1 MNSADI
7 PSDQSPSL
15 DPVRAYLLQL
25 ELALESCDP
34 ALRHDALIDAE
45 VHLRASI
52 AAGTSP
58 AQAIAEYGSPEEI
71 ATAYRSI
78 PTTGG
83 SLRSAISASAASAGS
98 RSETVAS
105 AVDREASVSAAT
117 SADTSATTSA
127 TTSAAASAAAAHSD
141 HGAASS
147 RWKSLRRIPLVGV
160 WFHPI
165 AWRSLAYFG
174 IIGFPLALAYF
185 VWVVTVG
192 TIALGM
198 LPILIGLPLLV
209 FLLGSARAL
218 SLFEGKVVELF
229 LGVRMPRRTQPVVG
243 IGEGASQVGF
253 WSRILCWLRD
263 IRSWLSLGYLVGNF
277 PISLAAFT
285 ATLTLSV
292 MGLVLVGMPIL
303 DLFGLPIGVA
313 EMDDSTRIHFLFTE
327 VKPDA
332 DGKLWLPPGA
342 AIPSFLLGF
351 CFLTATLWLVRGMGW
366 VYAHVV
372 QAIQVA
378 RPRPAAPTR

>member
-1 MNSADI
+1 MNSADL
-7 PSDQSPSL
+7 PSGQSASVDL
-15 DPVRAYLLQL
+15 VRAYLLQL

-45 VHLRASI
+45 EHLRASV

-71 ATAYRSI
+71 AAAYRSI
-78 PTTGG
+78 PTSGG
-83 SLRSAISASAASAGS
+83 SLRSSISTLAPSADSRFEPTAG
-98 RSETVAS
+98 
-105 AVDREASVSAAT
+105 AVHGRASVS
-117 SADTSATTSA
+117 S
-127 TTSAAASAAAAHSD
+127 AASAAAVHPDS
-141 HGAASS
+141 GAASS
-147 RWKSLRRIPLVGV
+147 RWQRMRRIPLVGV

-165 AWRSLAYFG
+165 AWRSLVYFG

-229 LGVRMPRRTQPVVG
+229 LGVRMPRRTQPVAGVVVDG
-243 IGEGASQVGF
+243 VAEVRF
-253 WSRILCWLRD
+253 WHRIWSWLRD
-263 IRSWLSLGYLVGNF
+263 IRSWLSLAYLVGNF
-277 PISLAAFT
+277 PVSVAAFIVT
-285 ATLTLSV
+285 FTLSV
-292 MGLVLVGMPIL
+292 FGVVLVALPIL

-313 EMDDSTRIHFLFTE
+313 EMDDSTRIQFLFTE

-342 AIPSFLLGF
+342 AFPSFLIGF
-351 CFLTATLWLVRGMGW
+351 GVLTATLWLARGMGW

-378 RPRPAAPTR
+378 RPRPAAPGR

>member
-1 MNSADI
+1 MNSADL
-7 PSDQSPSL
+7 PSGQSASVDL
-15 DPVRAYLLQL
+15 VRTYLLQL

-45 VHLRASI
+45 EHLRASV

-58 AQAIAEYGSPEEI
+58 AQAIAEYGSPKEI
-71 ATAYRSI
+71 AAAYRSI
-78 PTTGG
+78 PTSGG
-83 SLRSAISASAASAGS
+83 SLRSSISTLAPSADS
-98 RSETVAS
+98 RSEPTAG
-105 AVDREASVSAAT
+105 AVHGGASVS
-117 SADTSATTSA
+117 S
-127 TTSAAASAAAAHSD
+127 AASAAAVHPD
-141 HGAASS
+141 RGAASS
-147 RWKSLRRIPLVGV
+147 RWQRMRRIPLLGI

-165 AWRSLAYFG
+165 AWRSLVYFG

-243 IGEGASQVGF
+243 VGEGATQVGF

-277 PISLAAFT
+277 PVSLAAFT
-285 ATLTLSV
+285 VTLTFSLV
-292 MGLVLVGMPIL
+292 GLVFVALPIL

-313 EMDDSTRIHFLFTE
+313 EMDDSARIHFLFME

-332 DGKLWLPPGA
+332 DGKLWLPTGA
-342 AIPSFLLGF
+342 ALPSFLLGF
-351 CFLTATLWLVRGMGW
+351 CVLTATLWLARGMGW

-378 RPRPAAPTR
+378 RPRPAASTR

>member
-15 DPVRAYLLQL
+15 DPVRAYLLRL

-45 VHLRASI
+45 EHLRASV

-83 SLRSAISASAASAGS
+83 SLRSSISALAPSAGS
-98 RSETVAS
+98 RSEPAAS
-105 AVDREASVSAAT
+105 AVDRGASVSGAT
-117 SADTSATTSA
+117 SG
-127 TTSAAASAAAAHSD
+127 AASTEAAHSD
-141 HGAASS
+141 DGAASS

-243 IGEGASQVGF
+243 IGEGASHVGF

-277 PISLAAFT
+277 PVSLAAFT

-292 MGLVLVGMPIL
+292 IGLVLVGMPIL

-313 EMDDSTRIHFLFTE
+313 EMDESTRIQFLFTE

-342 AIPSFLLGF
+342 GIPSFLLGF